1 MTSIREKI
9 FHPSTKK
16 IPGRRA
22 LINLHKRCPFFKES
36 MKEEGKGSDNTCS
49 IHSWAWRSAFTSYL
63 AARAAASSFF
73 FLKQIKKRK
82 RKMKKKRQ
90 IVLFKFHFQ
99 KKTSFLIGIFKKKKK
114 NSLHQVH
121 TQVLFRPFQKRKKRG
136 KGKKRERQQKKKDF
150 DADVD

>member
-73 FLKQIKKRK
+73 FFETNKEKKEK
-82 RKMKKKRQ
+82 NEEKKANCP
-90 IVLFKFHFQ
+90 I
-99 KKTSFLIGIFKKKKK
+99 
-114 NSLHQVH
+114 
-121 TQVLFRPFQKRKKRG
+121 
-136 KGKKRERQQKKKDF
+136 
-150 DADVD
+150 